1 MKTPWL
7 DKADAKRRGYEP
19 FFGPVGPQEQWMIDP
34 VLADGARQ
42 RVEMALVATTAQRQ
56 RVLWVFCKR
65 RFDAKGGKRL
75 CNQSN

>member
-1 MKTPWL
+1 MKAPWL
-7 DKADAKRRGYEP
+7 DKADAKKRGFEP
-19 FFGPVGPQEQWMIDP
+19 FFGPVGPQEQWMLDP

-42 RVEMALVATTAQRQ
+42 RVEMALVSVMAQRQ

-65 RFDAKGGKRL
+65 RFDAKGRKES